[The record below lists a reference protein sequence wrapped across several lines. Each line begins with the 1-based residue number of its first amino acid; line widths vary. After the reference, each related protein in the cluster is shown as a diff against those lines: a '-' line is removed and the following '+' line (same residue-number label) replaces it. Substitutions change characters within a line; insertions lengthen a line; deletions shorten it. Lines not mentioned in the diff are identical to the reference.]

1 MRIKKMSN
9 KTSDTPNLSHY
20 PKDVDWDMEI
30 EPRPVF
36 KLLEETALKYPQNNA
51 MDFMGKKWT
60 YGEIFRQAEALAAG
74 LQENAIG
81 RGKKVGLFLPNSP
94 YFLIAYYAVMMTGAT
109 VVNFNPLYAAGEVEH
124 QIKDSETEIMI
135 TLDLAML
142 YDKVKAHL
150 GSTTLRKIIVCSMA
164 DILPFPKNFLFPIFK
179 RKEIAD
185 VKWDNE
191 NHLDWD
197 ELVEGTKKP
206 KKVDI
211 DPLKDIAVLQY
222 TGGTTGTPKGAM
234 LTHSNVYSN
243 TIQGFTWFS
252 GVEMGK
258 ERMLGVLPFFHVFAM
273 IVVLNLSVRA
283 AAEIIAMPRFDLNE
297 ALKIIDKKKPTLFP
311 AVPAIYAGVMNHKK
325 LDKYDLSSIKYCISG
340 GAPLPVEIKK
350 GFEKLTGCKLAEGY
364 GLTEASPVVA
374 CNPLEGQN
382 KTGSIGLPLPQT
394 IVEIVSREDNESLM
408 PQGEAGELCV
418 KGPQVMAGYFN
429 RKEASDDTLRNG
441 RLHTGDVA
449 YIDEEGYIFI
459 IDRIKD
465 LIITNGYNV
474 YPRHVEEAI
483 YKFEGVEECIVGGLP
498 DDNRGEIVK
507 AWVKMKKGFSEDKSA
522 LKEHLEHHLSKYEM
536 PRQIEFRKEPLPKT
550 LIGKLSRKDIIN
562 EELNKKS

>member
-1 MRIKKMSN
+1 MSN

-418 KGPQVMAGYFN
+418 KGPQVMAGDFN

>member
-1 MRIKKMSN
+1 MSN